1 MNNYKIIRMTT
12 GEDIMAE
19 VEAVKTKSYK
29 LNKPMRLIFRRTP
42 VGQTILMMMPWVPI
56 ELIEENSAVIKD
68 REIITTFVPKESMVK
83 YYQMV
88 LRKVVVDIE
97 EGGDLVEKLLQQE
110 EEFENMERG
119 EEISAESLEEFVKF
133 SETKDKIIH

>member
-1 MNNYKIIRMTT
+1 MTT

-42 VGQTILMMMPWVPI
+42 IGQTILMMMPWVPI
-56 ELIEENSAVIKD
+56 ELIDENSAVIKD
-68 REIITTFVPKESMVK
+68 REIITTFVPKESMVN

-88 LRKVVVDIE
+88 FK
-97 EGGDLVEKLLQQE
+97 
-110 EEFENMERG
+110 ER
-119 EEISAESLEEFVKF
+119 
-133 SETKDKIIH
+133 

>member
-1 MNNYKIIRMTT
+1 
-12 GEDIMAE
+12 
-19 VEAVKTKSYK
+19 
-29 LNKPMRLIFRRTP
+29 
-42 VGQTILMMMPWVPI
+42 
-56 ELIEENSAVIKD
+56 
-68 REIITTFVPKESMVK
+68 
-83 YYQMV
+83 MV

-119 EEISAESLEEFVKF
+119 EEISAESIEEFVRF

>member
-1 MNNYKIIRMTT
+1 MDLYDYK
-12 GEDIMAE
+12 
-19 VEAVKTKSYK
+19 
-29 LNKPMRLIFRRTP
+29 F
-42 VGQTILMMMPWVPI
+42 
-56 ELIEENSAVIKD
+56 KD
-68 REIITTFVPKESMVK
+68 REIITTFVPKESMVN

-97 EGGDLVEKLLQQE
+97 EGGELVEKLLQQE

-119 EEISAESLEEFVKF
+119 EEISAESIEEFVRF

>member
-1 MNNYKIIRMTT
+1 
-12 GEDIMAE
+12 
-19 VEAVKTKSYK
+19 
-29 LNKPMRLIFRRTP
+29 
-42 VGQTILMMMPWVPI
+42 
-56 ELIEENSAVIKD
+56 
-68 REIITTFVPKESMVK
+68 MVK